1 MDDRGIKQ
9 GFLPVSREEMQL
21 LGWTEPDFIYVS
33 GDAYVDHPS
42 FGLSIITR
50 VLESYGYHICVL
62 AQPDWHSKQDFMRF
76 GKPKYG
82 FLVGSGVVDSMVN
95 NYTAAKK
102 HRNTDVYSPGG
113 KAGHRP
119 DRATIVYC
127 NRIREAYPDTF
138 IAIGGVEAS
147 LRRFAHYD
155 YWDDKVR
162 SSILVDSGADILM
175 FGMGEETV
183 LEVAEFARDRSDYH
197 NCRIPGTCVM
207 SREKPGD
214 AIELPSAEKVMS
226 DKRAYCEAYMIEYDN
241 QDPFR
246 GKRLAQQHASRYLI
260 QNVPQRPLSTEKL
273 DSVYALPYTRKWH
286 PMYDEAGGIP
296 ALNEVE
302 FSITSVR
309 GCFGSCNFCALT
321 FHQGRIVA
329 SRSKQSIV
337 NEAKL
342 LIQASGFKGYI
353 HDVGG
358 PTANFRRP
366 ACKKQMRVG
375 TCINRQCLF
384 PKPCPNVDADHSE
397 YIDILTALRNLPK
410 VKKVFVRSGIRYDYM
425 LLDKKNSLL
434 EELVRHHISG
444 QLKVAPEHISPKVL
458 YYMGKPGKEVF
469 EEFRHQYDALNK
481 KNNKQQFLVPYFM
494 SSHPGCTLDDAIM
507 LAEYM
512 KKTHLHP
519 EQVQDFYPT
528 PGTLSTCMF
537 YTGIDPRTGKSVY
550 VARTAEDKAMQRALM
565 QYNKP
570 ENRALVVKALQ
581 KAGRMDLIGYGEKCL
596 VPALPG
602 AQRANAPQ
610 RTAHL
615 PPSKTDGRKAENRS
629 KRIDTRAKP
638 KRGTNAVKEGT
649 RRGRKDNADR
659 RGR

>member
-1 MDDRGIKQ
+1 MADKNAGCA
-9 GFLPVSREEMQL
+9 FLPVSYEEMRRR
-21 LGWTEPDFIYVS
+21 GWSQPDFVYVS

-42 FGLSIITR
+42 FGHSIISR
-50 VLESYGYHICVL
+50 VLESEGYKVCML
-62 AQPDWHSKQDFMRF
+62 PQPDWHDKADFMRF
-76 GKPKYG
+76 GRPRIG

-127 NRIREAYPDTF
+127 NRIREAYSDIF

-183 LEVAEFARDRSDYH
+183 IEVAAFAAEHRDYYA
-197 NCRIPGTCVM
+197 CEIPGTCVM
-207 SREKPGD
+207 SREKPTD
-214 AIELPSAEKVMS
+214 ALELPSAEQVMS
-226 DKRAYCEAYMIEYDN
+226 DKRAYCEAFMAEYDN
-241 QDPFR
+241 QDPIR
-246 GKRLAQQHASRYLI
+246 GKRLCQKHAARYLI
-260 QNVPQRPLSTEKL
+260 QNAPQRPLTTEKL
-273 DSVYALPYTRKWH
+273 DRVYALPYTRRWH
-286 PMYDEAGGIP
+286 PMYDSLGGIP
-296 ALNEVE
+296 ALSEVE

-321 FHQGRIVA
+321 FHQGRIVS
-329 SRSKQSIV
+329 SRSKQSII
-337 NEAKL
+337 NEAKML
-342 LIQASGFKGYI
+342 TQMKDFKGYI

-366 ACKKQMRVG
+366 ACQKQLKAG
-375 TCINRQCLF
+375 TCALRQCLF
-384 PKPCPNVDADHSE
+384 PQPCPNVDADHSD
-397 YIDILTALRNLPK
+397 YIDILTALRNLPN

-425 LLDKKNSLL
+425 LLDRKNALL
-434 EELVRHHISG
+434 EELVKHHISG

-469 EEFRHQYDALNK
+469 EEFRQKYEASNK
-481 KNNKQQFLVPYFM
+481 RNGKNQFLVPYFM
-494 SSHPGCTLDDAIM
+494 SSHPGCTLEDAIM

-512 KKTHLHP
+512 RKTHLHP

-537 YTGIDPRTGKSVY
+537 YTEIDPRTGKHVY
-550 VARTAEDKAMQRALM
+550 VAKRPEEKAMQRALM
-565 QYNKP
+565 QYNRP
-570 ENRALVVKALQ
+570 ENRLLVLKALH
-581 KAGRMDLIGYGEKCL
+581 KAGRLDLIGRGEKCL
-596 VPALPG
+596 IPFETDNSAFSGKVKKQNKTHPSVEKPRQAKREDNHEG
-602 AQRANAPQ
+602 KRS
-610 RTAHL
+610 TA
-615 PPSKTDGRKAENRS
+615 KKRK
-629 KRIDTRAKP
+629 
-638 KRGTNAVKEGT
+638 
-649 RRGRKDNADR
+649 
-659 RGR
+659 